1 MRAWGNMPGNRWKK
15 TALAALTVL
24 AVACGGGTAGAEV
37 SAPGAQ
43 GIAPGAEVSGPS
55 SQGIAPSP
63 QGIAA
68 GPDGSLLVTDCYN
81 KVIWK
86 VTGDTW
92 TVYAGK
98 MGSEGLYGEPL
109 GGYGDGSLAEMRMDS
124 PWDIEPYLK
133 GYAVT
138 DRGNHAVRYIDSR
151 GSRTLAGK
159 GAQGYEDNRGGRALF
174 SGPTGLAADGGGNL
188 YIADT
193 GNNVIRRL
201 GPDGMVDTYLRGLS
215 GPTGLCWHEGALYV
229 ADTGNHRVLKVEN
242 GTVVWSAGGEQGQAD
257 GSLEQARFS
266 SPTYLTAAGDGT
278 IYVSDAGN
286 GAVRGIRDGKVFTAV
301 WDEARY
307 PGMDLVSPSGLL
319 SGDWGLYVCDRFSR
333 RIFTLPQ

>member
-1 MRAWGNMPGNRWKK
+1 M
-15 TALAALTVL
+15 LAALAVL
-24 AVACGGGTAGAEV
+24 AVVCGGITAGAEV
-37 SAPGAQ
+37 MGAGSQEAASRAEVPGPGSRGA
-43 GIAPGAEVSGPS
+43 ASGAEVPGHG
-55 SQGIAPSP
+55 SQGTAPTP

-68 GPDGSLLVTDCYN
+68 GPDGSLLVTDCYS

-86 VTGDTW
+86 VMDGNW

-98 MGSEGLYGEPL
+98 IGPEGLYGEPL

-124 PWDIEPYLK
+124 PWDITPYLE

-159 GAQGYEDNRGGRALF
+159 GTQGYEDNRGGRALF
-174 SGPTGLAADGGGNL
+174 SGPTGLAADGDGNL

-229 ADTGNHRVLKVEN
+229 ADTGNHRVLKAEN
-242 GTVVWSAGGEQGQAD
+242 GAVVWSAGGEQGQTD

-266 SPTYLTAAGDGT
+266 SPTYMTAAGDGT

-286 GAVRGIRDGKVFTAV
+286 GAVRGIRDGAVFTAA
-301 WDEARY
+301 WDESRY

-319 SGDWGLYVCDRFSR
+319 AADTGLYVCDRFSR
-333 RIFTLPQ
+333 RIFTLSQ